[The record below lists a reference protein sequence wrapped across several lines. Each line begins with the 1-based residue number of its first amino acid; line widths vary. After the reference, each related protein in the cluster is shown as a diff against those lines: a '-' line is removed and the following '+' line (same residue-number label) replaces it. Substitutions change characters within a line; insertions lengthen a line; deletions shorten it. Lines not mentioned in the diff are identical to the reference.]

1 MMYPPIVLFLCILVC
16 LLWGGY
22 LLTPVERTIPANAI
36 QFKDLEFL
44 TSSEKKS

>member
-1 MMYPPIVLFLCILVC
+1 MYPPIVLFFCILVC

-22 LLTPVERTIPANAI
+22 LLTPVQRTIPVNAI

-44 TSSEKKS
+44 DSSETKS